1 MAVNLFGCAEPKVRP
16 DPVAILQ
23 IKPDCSIVEQQLAFL
38 RGMIPTREE
47 HKEAEM
53 QMIFADRNTFEANK
67 KVREYTYDRVIR
79 SKIND
84 IYYVCATRQ

>member
-1 MAVNLFGCAEPKVRP
+1 MAANLAGCAQPKVRP
-16 DPVAILQ
+16 DTIEILQ
-23 IKPDCSIVEQQLAFL
+23 IKPDCGIVEQQLAFL

-53 QMIFADRNTFEANK
+53 QMIFADRDTFEANK
-67 KVREYTYDRVIR
+67 KVREYTYDRIIR
-79 SKIND
+79 TKIND